1 MFQIFFKVLPWP
13 GLVTVS
19 TDLNF
24 LNLKISFKYF
34 LEISNKFL
42 LQPALWQT
50 YETAPKLAK
59 REGENTQQQMELQP
73 ASMVAN
79 GLLGQYFVP
88 VSAPSEDAHV
98 HAQKTLPVTSVD
110 YPPATALPN
119 LQNSSIPAMNIVQA
133 VSAHQPQ
140 SSNTYTPSIGKLHCK
155 MFYFH
160 RATPRH
166 TLRVT

>member
-1 MFQIFFKVLPWP
+1 
-13 GLVTVS
+13 
-19 TDLNF
+19 
-24 LNLKISFKYF
+24 
-34 LEISNKFL
+34 
-42 LQPALWQT
+42 
-50 YETAPKLAK
+50 
-59 REGENTQQQMELQP
+59 MELQP

-110 YPPATALPN
+110 YQPAAALPN

-140 SSNTYTPSIGKLHCK
+140 SSNTYTPSIGKLDCK
-155 MFYFH
+155 LYFH
-160 RATPRH
+160 RATDKYTYNTALKLSNFKNPKPYISYACILSH
-166 TLRVT
+166 TFHIYKNTALHSPKGDQSTCKNEKGPVASYLIFPAVSYYFTDP